1 MTGQRYP
8 TSTTRITTLVTTSAT
23 NEVIKPEEM
32 PDGDWLLE
40 QYLVPFAGAA
50 VTILAVKVND
60 SLVDWM
66 VQLILLES

>member
-32 PDGDWLLE
+32 PDGEWLLE

-50 VTILAVKVND
+50 VAIIAIKAND
-60 SLVDWM
+60 SLANWM
-66 VQLILLES
+66 VSLIS